1 VRGYLENSVSVRDVY
16 LCDVDESRAIEVARE
31 FGVPMENVF
40 HGDGCHLDLAG
51 RVDVVSV
58 TTPPFERLR
67 VVEDMAQHVRGILV
81 EKPIASRLGDAVRIV
96 DTVKG
101 YKIVDA
107 MVYNLGFSPVF
118 DYLRRV
124 AIEGSVVSVYHE
136 FGFDYFNSKSW
147 RGRPELGGDHV
158 VELDVHVIDY
168 VRYMLGEPVAVQ
180 GYAYRCRGEGMCR
193 DVYAVFYYNGIVAS
207 VSIKHGTG
215 RSGKRIGEAQSRH
228 RRRLQ
233 RSSHSVKN
241 KGITSKRPQK
251 WGLRNWGSRGDPV

>member
-1 VRGYLENSVSVRDVY
+1 
-16 LCDVDESRAIEVARE
+16 
-31 FGVPMENVF
+31 
-40 HGDGCHLDLAG
+40 
-51 RVDVVSV
+51 
-58 TTPPFERLR
+58 
-67 VVEDMAQHVRGILV
+67 
-81 EKPIASRLGDAVRIV
+81 
-96 DTVKG
+96 
-101 YKIVDA
+101 

-215 RSGKRIGEAQSRH
+215 RSGDRYFYMDISLHRPGKRVAEHTLSGPNSECSAEAEK
-228 RRRLQ
+228 L
-233 RSSHSVKN
+233 
-241 KGITSKRPQK
+241 I
-251 WGLRNWGSRGDPV
+251 